1 MALLNLN
8 LLNSQGRMLI
18 SPGFSKLS
26 RVSQSCGFGFQNLS
40 FSTTTRMP
48 IRDQSAILNWKMGR
62 GSKFAV
68 FVVIVFAVVLV
79 LVVFVVDVFIV
90 VVIAFLSLSSS
101 LL

>member
-1 MALLNLN
+1 MDL
-8 LLNSQGRMLI
+8 G
-18 SPGFSKLS
+18 
-26 RVSQSCGFGFQNLS
+26 

-68 FVVIVFAVVLV
+68 FIVIVFAVVVVV